1 MSMLEGKLAA
11 VTGGSRGIGREICR
25 ALSLAGADVAFLYA
39 GNEEA
44 AAETLEIIKSAGVR
58 GFSYRCD
65 VSDAECV
72 RASFGELLGELGG
85 VDILVNNAGITRDGL
100 SMRMKDEDFD
110 RVVAVNLAG
119 AFYCSRA
126 VIPTMMK
133 KRSGKIINMTS
144 VSGLT
149 GNAGQ
154 ANYSASKAGLIG
166 LTKALARELAP
177 RKITCNAVAP
187 GFVET
192 DMTAAFRDNAELEK
206 SIPLG
211 RFARAEEV
219 AEVVKFLA
227 SPAADY
233 ITGEVIRVDGGLA
246 I

>member
-1 MSMLEGKLAA
+1 
-11 VTGGSRGIGREICR
+11 
-25 ALSLAGADVAFLYA
+25 
-39 GNEEA
+39 
-44 AAETLEIIKSAGVR
+44 
-58 GFSYRCD
+58 
-65 VSDAECV
+65 
-72 RASFGELLGELGG
+72 
-85 VDILVNNAGITRDGL
+85 
-100 SMRMKDEDFD
+100 MKDEDFD

>member
-1 MSMLEGKLAA
+1 MFRLDGKRAV

-25 ALSLAGADVAFLYA
+25 SLSAAGADVAFLYA
-39 GNEEA
+39 GNEA
-44 AAETLEIIKSAGVR
+44 AAVETLEIINGAGVR

-72 RASFGELLGELGG
+72 RATFKELLGELGG

-100 SMRMKDEDFD
+100 SMMMKDEDFD

-126 VIPTMMK
+126 VIPAMMRA
-133 KRSGKIINMTS
+133 RSGKIINMTS
-144 VSGLT
+144 VSGII

-166 LTKALARELAP
+166 LTKSLARELAP

-192 DMTAAFRDNAELEK
+192 DMTASFRENAELEK

-211 RFARAEEV
+211 RFAKAEEV
-219 AEVVKFLA
+219 AEVVRFLA

-233 ITGEVIRVDGGLA
+233 ITGEVVRVDGGLA